1 MMRVKYRR
9 KDVNVMM
16 STEEG
21 SDKALVAR
29 LQYPTALRIRFIK
42 TTRVA
47 PMDSPRFMRHLHSV
61 ARLGAG
67 QAHED
72 LEKFDEREQAHEPRL
87 DSEEELDRWHMWR
100 VDLGKPALPRSSGSA
115 PRWCTLPVLRES

>member
-47 PMDSPRFMRHLHSV
+47 PMDSPRFMSLSSVLHSQYV
-61 ARLGAG
+61 FINLACG
-67 QAHED
+67 
-72 LEKFDEREQAHEPRL
+72 
-87 DSEEELDRWHMWR
+87 
-100 VDLGKPALPRSSGSA
+100 
-115 PRWCTLPVLRES
+115 PVLCQS